1 MRDGERR
8 GHDADSIRG
17 RKMQIAERT
26 SRIRRAPKA
35 GNRSNRDALR
45 IGFSCLL
52 AAAAFL
58 LSTVASAD
66 VVLLIGPDGAVL
78 PHGTYRL
85 VVIPRSAEHSV
96 ISQVIVVGSSAIV
109 PTVPPQVIVPPPIVP
124 DTPPKPDPT
133 LPPLTT
139 GVTYLV
145 VIRENQ
151 DLTADQAAMLAKMR
165 TWTDSQPERF
175 SQLEIRPAAG
185 GEDDRLRTYTERAGP
200 LPWLVISRART
211 DGTGA
216 AVLWSGEL
224 PGDLDAV
231 KQRVAEVVK

>member
-1 MRDGERR
+1 MKISE
-8 GHDADSIRG
+8 
-17 RKMQIAERT
+17 QT

-35 GNRSNRDALR
+35 GNRSKSGTLR
-45 IGFSCLL
+45 IGFLCLL
-52 AAAAFL
+52 AAAVFL
-58 LSTVASAD
+58 SSSVASAD
-66 VVLLIGPDGAVL
+66 VVLLIGQDGTVL

-85 VVIPRSAEHSV
+85 VVIPSKADQGI

-109 PTVPPQVIVPPPIVP
+109 PTVPPQVVVPPPIVP
-124 DTPPKPDPT
+124 DTPKPPDPT
-133 LPPLTT
+133 LPPVTT

-165 TWTDSQPERF
+165 TWSDSQPEQLR
-175 SQLEIRPAAG
+175 QLEVSPDAG
-185 GEDDRLRTYTERAGP
+185 SDDDRIKTYTDKAGP

-224 PGDLDAV
+224 PEMLDAV
-231 KQRVAEVVK
+231 KARVAEVVK